1 MAIKVRALGEEVSLM
16 RIGRRQLKVRGPRKR
31 DKPLMVIKSK
41 SVPSHTP
48 YWLEAAI
55 ALAEAGIS
63 ARGRSFE
70 EVIATV
76 IDRCA
81 GRQYKP
87 DEVRRMEKEARY
99 RQADANLE
107 RMRREL
113 AAKQGMSPGEYMAMR
128 GLASL

>member
-1 MAIKVRALGEEVSLM
+1 MPIKVRALGEEVSLM

-55 ALAEAGIS
+55 ALSEAGIS
-63 ARGRSFE
+63 ARGKSFE

-81 GRQYKP
+81 GRQHKP

-128 GLASL
+128 GL